1 MRNAS
6 EINYREATDE
16 EDKRLLEMTDV
27 ELESFLDE
35 AEVVYEGTNLF
46 AVVEGIAY
54 HLEELARGR
63 V

>member
-16 EDKRLLEMTDV
+16 EDNRLLEMTD
-27 ELESFLDE
+27 EEFENFLDE
-35 AEVVYEGTNLF
+35 AEVVHEGTDLF

-63 V
+63 A